1 MRNSLVVLYD
11 PKTTKPKAPRITGV
25 WVFSSQ
31 RTIGAPDDRYL
42 EPLESISDWL
52 LSSPDVDWI
61 LQVRNASLSRFVPQY
76 QL

>member
-1 MRNSLVVLYD
+1 MHEKSLNQGQD
-11 PKTTKPKAPRITGV
+11 
-25 WVFSSQ
+25 FFH
-31 RTIGAPDDRYL
+31 GAAEDSLL

-61 LQVRNASLSRFVPQY
+61 LQLRNASVSRFVPQY